1 MKSLIFFL
9 ITVAFSIGA
18 NASERN
24 EALCSKVKECVL
36 SEAFP
41 GEVSDELQAFVIQTV
56 DAQCATMLK
65 RYDAEFKENGLQD
78 QSNACVDSIIEQPC
92 SELMASKGEAT
103 TQSCKDFET
112 AAEAAGVELK

>member
-41 GEVSDELQAFVIQTV
+41 GE
-56 DAQCATMLK
+56 MLK